1 MEAAGCCGIRN
12 GNRRMLTDAVRE
24 LPEGRFTLRQKS
36 TLWRADAA
44 GPGTLPVTKSP
55 AGAVSEGEPAPY
67 P

>member
-1 MEAAGCCGIRN
+1 
-12 GNRRMLTDAVRE
+12 MLTDAVRE

-36 TLWRADAA
+36 ALKRADAA
-44 GPGTLPVTKSP
+44 VPGTLPVTKSP